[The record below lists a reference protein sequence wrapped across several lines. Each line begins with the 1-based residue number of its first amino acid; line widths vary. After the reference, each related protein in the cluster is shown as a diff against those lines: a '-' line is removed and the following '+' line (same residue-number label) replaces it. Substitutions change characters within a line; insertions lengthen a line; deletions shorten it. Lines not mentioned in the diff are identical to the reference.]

1 MKGCFNIVMKDC
13 NQYLVGGGC
22 AEQCLAQWYS
32 GGDIKKLQWEGS
44 WMVFR
49 NLIPVDLLWKNQLEP
64 WISFEL
70 VVLSSQGIPKISA
83 SQGRAEGVLILG
95 TPCSKGVTQHKAL
108 ANIHFSCDTRNFT
121 RGEFYTIWRR
131 LTYFVA
137 KWDDASVVG
146 K

>member
-1 MKGCFNIVMKDC
+1 
-13 NQYLVGGGC
+13 
-22 AEQCLAQWYS
+22 
-32 GGDIKKLQWEGS
+32 
-44 WMVFR
+44 
-49 NLIPVDLLWKNQLEP
+49 
-64 WISFEL
+64 
-70 VVLSSQGIPKISA
+70 LSSQGIPKISA